1 MTSFKKTPQTLANRQ
16 FSKIISRLA
25 NGKVYIYILANCQVG
40 DFTILKVIK
49 LNFTLTLFDSV
60 QLLLLKFLT
69 KIYFMK
75 ELLNNALEQLKIAR
89 IHVNPRSLRK
99 QISLFEIDD
108 SHDVEF
114 NGSKSTGTYQQ
125 HLYSFYLP
133 CKRQV
138 DEMMNDSLD
147 KADSVKREFD
157 LYCFEIREFK
167 HLFFPKDFVNVLLNR
182 IEFHKSIPRELVNSE
197 AIKKNSGLFYCP
209 VPNA

>member
-1 MTSFKKTPQTLANRQ
+1 
-16 FSKIISRLA
+16 
-25 NGKVYIYILANCQVG
+25 
-40 DFTILKVIK
+40 
-49 LNFTLTLFDSV
+49 
-60 QLLLLKFLT
+60 
-69 KIYFMK
+69 MK

-99 QISLFEIDD
+99 QISLFEIED

-157 LYCFEIREFK
+157 LFCFEIREFRQRY
-167 HLFFPKDFVNVLLNR
+167 FPKDYVDVLLHR
-182 IEFHKSIPRELVNSE
+182 VELHKSTSRELVNSE
-197 AIKKNSGLFYCP
+197 AIKKNSGLFYRP
-209 VPNA
+209 VSNA

>member
-1 MTSFKKTPQTLANRQ
+1 
-16 FSKIISRLA
+16 
-25 NGKVYIYILANCQVG
+25 
-40 DFTILKVIK
+40 
-49 LNFTLTLFDSV
+49 
-60 QLLLLKFLT
+60 
-69 KIYFMK
+69 MK
-75 ELLNNALEQLKIAR
+75 ELLNNALEQLKIAK

-99 QISLFEIDD
+99 QISLFEVDD

-133 CKRQV
+133 CKRLV

-147 KADSVKREFD
+147 KSDSIKREFD

-197 AIKKNSGLFYCP
+197 AIKKNSRLFYCP
-209 VPNA
+209 VSNA

>member
-1 MTSFKKTPQTLANRQ
+1 
-16 FSKIISRLA
+16 
-25 NGKVYIYILANCQVG
+25 
-40 DFTILKVIK
+40 
-49 LNFTLTLFDSV
+49 
-60 QLLLLKFLT
+60 
-69 KIYFMK
+69 MK

-133 CKRQV
+133 CKRLV

-147 KADSVKREFD
+147 KSDSIKREFD

-167 HLFFPKDFVNVLLNR
+167 HWT
-182 IEFHKSIPRELVNSE
+182 
-197 AIKKNSGLFYCP
+197 CP
-209 VPNA
+209 

>member
-1 MTSFKKTPQTLANRQ
+1 
-16 FSKIISRLA
+16 
-25 NGKVYIYILANCQVG
+25 
-40 DFTILKVIK
+40 
-49 LNFTLTLFDSV
+49 
-60 QLLLLKFLT
+60 
-69 KIYFMK
+69 MK

-99 QISLFEIDD
+99 QISLFEIED

-157 LYCFEIREFK
+157 LYCFEIREFRQR
-167 HLFFPKDFVNVLLNR
+167 FFPKDYVEVLLHR
-182 IEFHKSIPRELVNSE
+182 VELHKSTSRELVNSE
-197 AIKKNSGLFYCP
+197 AIKKNSGLFYCS
-209 VPNA
+209 VSNA